1 VFSLTDLASAPG
13 VLPLALSESAQPAY
27 YGWLKDMNDASPVL
41 YGLALVIVLM
51 ISGLVFNKVTDLV
64 MLLIV
69 GLKLRLSND

>member
-1 VFSLTDLASAPG
+1 MFFLTDLAFAPG

-27 YGWLKDMNDASPVL
+27 YTWLRDVNEASPAL
-41 YGLALVIVLM
+41 YGLVLVIVLM
-51 ISGLVFNKVTDLV
+51 ISGLAFNKLTDLV